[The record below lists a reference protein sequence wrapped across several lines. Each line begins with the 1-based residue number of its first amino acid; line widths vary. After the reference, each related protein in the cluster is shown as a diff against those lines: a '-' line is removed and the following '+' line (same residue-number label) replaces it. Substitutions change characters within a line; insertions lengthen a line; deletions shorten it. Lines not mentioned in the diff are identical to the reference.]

1 MNVFKLAL
9 KVAARHWNYLLIY
22 MVALGAMSLLG
33 SGAIEVAPQGEFKA
47 DSPKV
52 AVIDRDGTDVSAA
65 LSAFAL
71 KDAEEVHVDDST
83 FGLQDASAKDLA
95 SYVLIIP
102 EGFQGDL
109 LAAARTGGDA
119 PELQTVISYQSARG
133 SLVDQRVRGFAQSL
147 YGFAASDATASAAD
161 VARSADKACA
171 NETPVGF
178 LAVDSQGLSAK
189 YVNYAAFSAYALF
202 AASSIFI
209 AVGLSS
215 LRRGALRRRLVLGPV
230 PSGRYG
236 LQVGLA
242 CALFSVAI
250 WAVIAAAGLV
260 AFNPLGQGAPLA
272 AVCGAC
278 RAAGVCPGG
287 RRGGLPYVAAWRQR
301 HHGQRRGQY
310 LRPGVQLL
318 QRRLDSAF
326 GDGRKHAPGRGVHAV
341 LLGHRRHDASVGS
354 RRHHGELGAASVR
367 RSGRDV
373 RMGRHHSARGR
384 SPRPRTPARKRGVR
398 G

>member
-65 LSAFAL
+65 LAAFAL
-71 KDAEEVHVDDST
+71 KDAEEVRVDDST

-102 EGFQGDL
+102 EGFQADL

-119 PELQTVISYQSARG
+119 PELQTVISYQGARG
-133 SLVDQRVRGFAQSL
+133 ALVDQRVREFAQSL

-161 VARSADKACA
+161 VARNADKACA

-250 WAVIAAAGLV
+250 WVVIAAAGLV

-272 AVCGAC
+272 AVCVVLAAQLGFALVGC
-278 RAAGVCPGG
+278 AAGFLMWQLGASDTMANGAGNIFGLVCSFFSGAWIPLSVMGEST
-287 RRGGLPYVAAWRQR
+287 RLAAAFTPFYWATDAMTQVSEAADVTAS
-301 HHGQRRGQY
+301 
-310 LRPGVQLL
+310 LAL
-318 QRRLDSAF
+318 QAF
-326 GDGRKHAPGRGVHAV
+326 GEVGVTFVWAAVIALVAVALGRAR
-341 LLGHRRHDASVGS
+341 LRES
-354 RRHHGELGAASVR
+354 GA
-367 RSGRDV
+367 
-373 RMGRHHSARGR
+373 
-384 SPRPRTPARKRGVR
+384 
-398 G
+398 